1 MAEKTFKSGE
11 VIFQEKTYESCMYE
25 LLEGTVG
32 IYTHYG
38 QQDEKILT
46 ELKAENGA
54 YFGEMGLVESLPR
67 AATAVALEDVRV
79 NVITGAD
86 FGAFFTENPERV
98 YAIMTQ
104 MGGRIRELT
113 RDYLEVCRAAS
124 EMMETKG
131 NGKEK
136 SGWFNS
142 FIEIIRTYLDSE
154 DVREGLKH
162 ASCGHYA
169 PFGSNWI

>member
-46 ELKAENGA
+46 
-54 YFGEMGLVESLPR
+54 
-67 AATAVALEDVRV
+67 
-79 NVITGAD
+79 
-86 FGAFFTENPERV
+86 
-98 YAIMTQ
+98 
-104 MGGRIRELT
+104 ELT